1 MVARIKRTQSL
12 SRSLNYNEKKVQTG
26 VAECIHAVNY
36 PKDLE
41 ALNFYDKLH
50 RLQHQAA
57 LNERVKANSVHI
69 SLNFHEMDQLNT
81 EKLCAI
87 AETYMQG
94 TGFENQ
100 PYLVYRH
107 YDAAHPHI
115 HIVSTN
121 IQRDGSKIE
130 MQNIGR
136 NQSEKA
142 RKNIEEKFKLIK
154 AEGRKQQQDNELKI
168 TPKKIQYGKSL
179 TKRAI
184 TNVLEEVIN
193 NYKYASLPELN
204 AVLKLYNVIA
214 DRGNKDSKMY
224 ERNGLMYSVLDDQ
237 GNNIGVPI
245 KASDFYN
252 KPTLKNLEKKFVENE
267 KQRQAH
273 ARQLQTKIKWVLMK
287 KEQSLTEFTQS
298 LAKEGINV
306 VARQSSGGNIYGLT
320 YIDFKNKCVF
330 NGSDLGKE
338 FSAKAVLDQINVVQA
353 TPQEKESQQTI
364 NNLIDSNPT
373 SQSEK
378 QINKYNTMKN
388 QKENL
393 YKLVD
398 ILFKP
403 EQNNNYTPHELLKN
417 KRKKKSKKLNW

>member
-12 SRSLNYNEKKVQTG
+12 SRSLNYNEKKVQKG

-41 ALNFYDKLH
+41 VMNFYDKLH
-50 RLQHQAA
+50 RLQHQSA

-69 SLNFHEMDQLNT
+69 SLNFHESDQLNT
-81 EKLCAI
+81 EKLCSI
-87 AETYMQG
+87 ADTYMQG
-94 TGFENQ
+94 IGFENQ

-107 YDAAHPHI
+107 HDAAHPHI

-154 AEGRKQQQDNELKI
+154 AEGRKLQEDNELKI
-168 TPKKIQYGKSL
+168 TPKKIQYGKSF

-224 ERNGLMYSVLDDQ
+224 ERKGLMFSVLDDK

-245 KASDFYN
+245 KASDFYI
-252 KPTLKNLEKKFVENE
+252 KPTLKNLEKKFAENE
-267 KQRQAH
+267 KQKQAY
-273 ARQLQTKIKWVLMK
+273 APQLQRRIKWVLMK
-287 KEQSLTEFTQS
+287 KEISFSEFTKS
-298 LAKEGINV
+298 LAREGINV
-306 VARQSSGGNIYGLT
+306 VARQSTKDKIYGLT

-338 FSAKAVLDQINVVQA
+338 FSAKGILDQVNTVQ
-353 TPQEKESQQTI
+353 TNLQEKESHQTN

-373 SQSEK
+373 SKTGK
-378 QINKYNTMKN
+378 QIGKYDIIKSQEKDLSNAI
-388 QKENL
+388 
-393 YKLVD
+393 D
-398 ILFKP
+398 ILFKQA
-403 EQNNNYTPHELLKN
+403 QNNNYM
-417 KRKKKSKKLNW
+417 